1 MHMILG
7 ALILAVLVPAS
18 GVYRAQDGP
27 SCRAELKG
35 ANLLTTY
42 ELPSGVLVEGPWRV
56 MHNGSDG
63 AGAAQHTMFVVLD
76 YVVEKDALTGKRNVI
91 PFPQPVRLA
100 FEGTTQ
106 QEMVQRAAQVWCVTV
121 MRAQENQ
128 ALDQLSPKQNL
139 NTRIAALPQQN
150 PNTRMPALP
159 RVIG

>member
-1 MHMILG
+1 MHMILN

-18 GVYRAQDGP
+18 DTRTAQDGP

-35 ANLLTTY
+35 TNLLTTY
-42 ELPSGVLVEGPWRV
+42 ELPTGVLVEGPWRV
-56 MHNGSDG
+56 MHTGEAE
-63 AGAAQHTMFVVLD
+63 AGQTHFTMFAVLD

-91 PFPQPVRLA
+91 PFPEPVRLA

-106 QEMVQRAAQVWCVTV
+106 KELIQRAAQVWCVTV

-139 NTRIAALPQQN
+139 NTRIAALPQ
-150 PNTRMPALP
+150 P
-159 RVIG
+159 RIAG